1 MSSAHEHFV
10 ELAAAVPD
18 VRRVL
23 DLPAGDGNISRRLK
37 DRRYDVTAADINP
50 ATFEPKDMTCG
61 TADLNS
67 RLPYGDGEFD
77 LIVCREGI
85 EHVENQFHT
94 VREFRRVLKPGG
106 WFLLSTPNMLSIRAR
121 LAMLLV
127 AGRDM
132 KDRPPHDHIS
142 YTAGDHINLKS
153 YLDLRAV
160 LRRIGFRIESVTTH
174 RYSVTSLLWCWL
186 VPLMALF
193 SWRAY
198 VREKD
203 PAQREANRE
212 IWRHMFSR
220 AILFGQKLI
229 ILARSEPA
237 EPPR

>member
-1 MSSAHEHFV
+1 MSGAHEHFAG
-10 ELAAAVPD
+10 LAAAVPD

-23 DLPAGDGNISRRLK
+23 DFPAGDGKISRLLK
-37 DRRYDVTAADINP
+37 DRSYEVTAADINP
-50 ATFEPKDMTCG
+50 ATFEPKDMVCEA
-61 TADLNS
+61 ADLNA
-67 RLPYGDGEFD
+67 RLPYGDGHFD
-77 LIVCREGI
+77 MVVCREGI

-94 VREFRRVLKPGG
+94 VREFKRILKPGG
-106 WFLLSTPNMLSIRAR
+106 WFLLSTPNILSIRAR

-127 AGRDM
+127 AGRDL

-142 YTAGDHINLKS
+142 YVAGDHINLKS

-160 LRRIGFRIESVTTH
+160 LRRTGFQIDRVTTH

-198 VREKD
+198 AREKD
-203 PAQREANRE
+203 PAQRQANRE
-212 IWRHMFSR
+212 IWGHMFSC

-229 ILARSEPA
+229 ILARREPDGPA
-237 EPPR
+237 R

>member
-1 MSSAHEHFV
+1 MSSAHEQFT

-23 DLPAGDGNISRRLK
+23 DMPAGDGNISRRLK
-37 DRRYDVTAADINP
+37 DRRYEVTAADINP
-50 ATFEPKDMTCG
+50 ATFEPKDMVCE
-61 TADLNS
+61 TADLNV
-67 RLPYGDGEFD
+67 RLPYSDGQFD

-94 VREFRRVLKPGG
+94 VREFKRVLRPGG
-106 WFLLSTPNMLSIRAR
+106 WFLLSTPNTLSIRAR

-127 AGRDM
+127 AGRDL
-132 KDRPPHDHIS
+132 KDRPPPDKIS
-142 YTAGDHINLKS
+142 YVAGDHINLKS

-160 LRRIGFRIESVTTH
+160 LRRIGFRIEKVTTH

-198 VREKD
+198 AREKD

-212 IWRHMFSR
+212 IWSHMFS
-220 AILFGQKLI
+220 APILFGQKLI
-229 ILARSEPA
+229 LLARREPEEPA
-237 EPPR
+237 R